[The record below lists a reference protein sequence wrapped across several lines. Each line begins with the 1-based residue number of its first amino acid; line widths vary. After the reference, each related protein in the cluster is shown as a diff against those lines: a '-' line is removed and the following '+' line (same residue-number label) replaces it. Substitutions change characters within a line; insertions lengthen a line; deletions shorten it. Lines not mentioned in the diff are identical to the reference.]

1 MGEKPSHEESGG
13 IGCFKI
19 KEGSQHFNQLELSEM
34 CFHLFRFSTFSGA
47 TRIQK
52 SYDADLLRELRETT
66 NDQYLVGVCIVTR
79 ECQSNMLG
87 AYVCD
92 FHFWMLLLRSRKIS
106 KRKVILYPESTLS
119 QGNLGCRTVGNSYN
133 YPQHSAGAKIHMG
146 QVCLTIPL
154 PVLFRCGFSPNYVE
168 GINFM
173 KGKTEFFRC
182 FCVEDGT
189 GLSTR
194 LLFMFNLPVRNL
206 ASRHRVSIRGRI
218 FGSFWRKSSAKVVP
232 QVLSLSIL
240 RIFQTTF
247 LKGFSW
253 WRH

>member
-1 MGEKPSHEESGG
+1 MWLSFFHASLA
-13 IGCFKI
+13 FRKI
-19 KEGSQHFNQLELSEM
+19 
-34 CFHLFRFSTFSGA
+34 STFLYC
-47 TRIQK
+47 IQNRP
-52 SYDADLLRELRETT
+52 YLRET
-66 NDQYLVGVCIVTR
+66 R
-79 ECQSNMLG
+79 
-87 AYVCD
+87 
-92 FHFWMLLLRSRKIS
+92 R
-106 KRKVILYPESTLS
+106 
-119 QGNLGCRTVGNSYN
+119 CRTVGNSYN
-133 YPQHSAGAKIHMG
+133 YRQHSAGAKIHMG

-154 PVLFRCGFSPNYVE
+154 PVLFRCGSSPNFVE

-182 FCVEDGT
+182 FCVENWH
-189 GLSTR
+189 R
-194 LLFMFNLPVRNL
+194 AFNL

-218 FGSFWRKSSAKVVP
+218 FGSFWRKSSAKVAPQVP